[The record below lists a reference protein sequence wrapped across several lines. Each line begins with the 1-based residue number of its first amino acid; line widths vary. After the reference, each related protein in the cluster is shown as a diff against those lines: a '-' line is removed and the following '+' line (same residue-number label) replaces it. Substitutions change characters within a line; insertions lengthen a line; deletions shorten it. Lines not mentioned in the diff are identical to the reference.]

1 MTWKSIRLELA
12 RTEQYPDGSPRHVYI
27 VHAPLTADG
36 LIDEKQFK
44 LAPERASVH
53 RYWGSERPM
62 SGYVVKTAQG
72 WAFSYERGEDD
83 DEPVFH
89 LDSHPLRQGEYVT
102 IIGND
107 ECPVPLRV
115 VCTEELDP
123 SGAPMT
129 PLQGT

>member
-12 RTEQYPDGSPRHVYI
+12 RTEEYPDGSSRHVYI

-36 LIDEKQFK
+36 LIDEKQLK

-53 RYWGSERPM
+53 RYWEGERPT
-62 SGYVVKTAQG
+62 SGYVVKTAKG

-89 LDSHPLRQGEYVT
+89 LDSHPLRAGEYVT
-102 IIGND
+102 IIGTND
-107 ECPVPLRV
+107 CPVPLRV

-123 SGAPMT
+123 SGAPMR
-129 PLQGT
+129 P